1 MTTIEFS
8 IIPDAESDYKVIVDL
23 MSTFKRETGV
33 DVNVKRMEWGN
44 AWPQLIGIATQGHG
58 ADISH
63 VGSTWVSSLRT
74 MNALRP
80 IPSHLVNK
88 IGGEQAFVH
97 STWTSVV
104 AEEDRYAYGIPLSAY
119 VYIVAYRKDLL
130 EKTGLNANS
139 AFATPHALEET
150 VKCLDDLHEV
160 ENTWLMPIVP
170 HPFNDL
176 VHMAAS
182 WVWSSGGHMMDNR
195 GKQVLF
201 NSPAALAGLS
211 SFLRLMR
218 RVPNVE
224 YLGADQCMDALLQ
237 GKAAA
242 IITDARAI
250 NTAIQN
256 KAPNIEKI
264 GTASLMSIPW
274 SGGGSVVIWR
284 HTHGYPDRL
293 EACYKLVDFLTRKST
308 MLELANSS
316 YILPSRTDAL
326 DELFPPDH
334 VLRPVMLQLIS
345 TGRSYRPIALWHRI
359 EHQLGIELGAVT
371 KQIMSDPNADPDETL
386 TRAMDSLA
394 ERLNL
399 TLG

>member
-8 IIPDAESDYKVIVDL
+8 LIPDAESDYQTISRL
-23 MSTFKRETGV
+23 MSNFKRETGI
-33 DVNVKRMEWGN
+33 DVNLKRMEWGN
-44 AWPQLIGIATQGHG
+44 AWQQLIGIATQGHG

-63 VGSTWVSSLRT
+63 VGSTWVSSLMT
-74 MNALRP
+74 MNAVRP
-80 IPSHLVNK
+80 LPNHLISK

-97 STWTSVV
+97 STWTNVIS
-104 AEEDRYAYGIPLSAY
+104 EEDRNIYGIPLSAY

-130 EKTGLNANS
+130 AQTGLNS
-139 AFATPHALEET
+139 KTAFATPHALEES
-150 VKCLDDLHEV
+150 VQKLDALKAV

-182 WVWSSGGHMMDNR
+182 WIWSSGGHIMDNR
-195 GKQVLF
+195 GKQVVF
-201 NSPAALAGLS
+201 NSPAALAGLK
-211 SFLRLMR
+211 SFISLMR
-218 RVPNVE
+218 RIPNTD
-224 YLGADQCMDALLQ
+224 YLGADECMNALTE

-242 IITDARAI
+242 VITDARALI
-250 NTAIQN
+250 EAIQN
-256 KAPNIEKI
+256 KRPNIENI
-264 GTASLMSIPW
+264 GAASLMSIPW
-274 SGGGSVVIWR
+274 SGGGSVVVWR

-293 EACYKLVDFLTRKST
+293 EASYKLAEFLTRKQT
-308 MLELANSS
+308 MLELANNSFA
-316 YILPSRTDAL
+316 LPSRTDAL

-334 VLRPVMLQLIS
+334 ALRPVMLQLIS

-359 EHQLGIELGAVT
+359 EHQFGVELGAAA
-371 KQIMSDPNADPDETL
+371 KELMKDPNADLDTTI
-386 TRAMDSLA
+386 TRTMNSLA

>member
-8 IIPDAESDYKVIVDL
+8 LIPDAESDYQAIAEL

-33 DVNVKRMEWGN
+33 DVQIKRMEWGN
-44 AWPQLIGIATQGHG
+44 AWSQLISIATQGHG

-63 VGSTWVSSLRT
+63 VGSTWVSSLMT

-80 IPSHLVNK
+80 IPTHLVNK

-104 AEEDRYAYGIPLSAY
+104 AEEDRHAYGIPLSAY

-130 EKTGLNANS
+130 EKTGLNGAS
-139 AFATPHALEET
+139 AFATPYALEET
-150 VKCLDDLHEV
+150 VRRLEALHEA

-170 HPFNDL
+170 SPFNDL

-182 WVWSSGGHMMDNR
+182 WIWSSGGHIMDNR

-201 NSPAALAGLS
+201 NSPAALAGLK
-211 SFLRLMR
+211 SFLNLMR
-218 RVPNVE
+218 RVPNRD
-224 YLGADQCMDALLQ
+224 YFGADECMNALSQ

-242 IITDARAI
+242 VITDARAF
-250 NTAIQN
+250 NTAIRN
-256 KAPNIEKI
+256 KAPNIDKI
-264 GTASLMSIPW
+264 GAASLMSIPW

-284 HTHGYPDRL
+284 HTHGYPDKL
-293 EACYKLVDFLTRKST
+293 EAAYKLVEFLARKHT
-308 MLELANSS
+308 MMELANSS
-316 YILPSRTDAL
+316 YTLPSRTDAL

-334 VLRPVMLQLIS
+334 ILRPVMLQLIS
-345 TGRSYRPIALWHRI
+345 TGRAYQPIALWHRI
-359 EHQLGIELGAVT
+359 EHQFGVELGTVT
-371 KQIMSDPNADPDETL
+371 KQIMNDPSLDSDEAVTK
-386 TRAMDSLA
+386 AMNSLA